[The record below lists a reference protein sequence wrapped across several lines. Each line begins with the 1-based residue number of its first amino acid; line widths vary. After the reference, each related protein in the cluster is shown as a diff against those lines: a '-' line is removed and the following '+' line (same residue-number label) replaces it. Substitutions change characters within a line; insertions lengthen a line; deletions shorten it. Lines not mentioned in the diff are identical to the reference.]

1 MRILLGC
8 CLIHLCIGSVY
19 ALSVLYP
26 MIMIKTGWENEVLII
41 GFSLT
46 ILMLGLTAAVH
57 QYIFQGISK
66 FVVLCF
72 AIIVWLGS
80 NIVIFSN
87 IILTHNFE
95 TVHYLFSL
103 PLGFSIGLLYVIP
116 INIVSKLNFS
126 KKGLASGS
134 VVGCFGLGSILS
146 AKIFSNYINFSTSIN
161 IFSNSMSMLT
171 FISICT
177 FIMCL
182 AISFMEDLAKQDDM
196 IEFTEKFNRDSN
208 WYLIALMFFLNIG
221 IGISL
226 LSNLALIS
234 LENDITIAQAAEL
247 VALAGLANTLGRFI
261 YSAISDFI
269 GKLITLGIIFSL
281 QAVAVIMIKF
291 GFYWELGILIV
302 ISVYGGMFAILP
314 SFLKEIYNSSIAYSQ
329 MLSVWGFAGI
339 VFPILFNYFSLSLLV
354 ILVFILMMI
363 YVVYRMKTCKTCI

>member
-57 QYIFQGISK
+57 QYIFQGVSK
-66 FVVLCF
+66 FVVLMF
-72 AIIVWLGS
+72 GIIVWLGS
-80 NIVIFSN
+80 NVVIFSN
-87 IILTHNFE
+87 IILNHNFE

-103 PLGFSIGLLYVIP
+103 PLGFSIGLLYVVP
-116 INIVSKLNFS
+116 INIISKLNFS
-126 KKGLASGS
+126 RKGLASGS

-161 IFSNSMSMLT
+161 IFSNSISILT

-182 AISFMEDLAKQDDM
+182 AISFMKSLEDDI
-196 IEFTEKFNRDSN
+196 IESPEKFNRDSN
-208 WYLIALMFFLNIG
+208 WYLIALIFFINIG

-234 LENDITIAQAAEL
+234 LENNITIAQAAEL

-269 GKLITLGIIFSL
+269 GKLVTLGIIFSL
-281 QAVAVIMIKF
+281 QAVAVLMIKF
-291 GFYWELGILIV
+291 GFYWEFGILIT

-314 SFLKEIYNSSIAYSQ
+314 SFLKEIYNSPIAYSQ
-329 MLSVWGFAGI
+329 MLSVWGIAGI
-339 VFPILFNYFSLSLLV
+339 TFPILFNYFSLSLLIV
-354 ILVFILMMI
+354 SGFILILVYI
-363 YVVYRMKTCKTCI
+363 VYSMKTYKICI